1 MALGK
6 LRKASR
12 YITRYRE
19 IFSVL
24 VKYGLAD
31 WAHRLDLDFAKEIL
45 GRQTSMELMEAS
57 TEERVRRALTDLGP
71 TFIKFGQVLS
81 VRPDLVGVP
90 MSEEL
95 KKLQSNVRPEP
106 YELIEQTLQKE
117 LGAAPET
124 LFQEFGKEPVA
135 SASIGQ
141 VHQAVLPGGERVAV
155 KVQRRGIREM
165 VETDVEILADLAGLL
180 EDYVD
185 ESRYYRPRETVES
198 FARTITREMDYNRE
212 ARNIMSLFEDF
223 EEDPAVKIPYVRE
236 DLTTSRVL
244 IMEWMEGVSFGR
256 IAREPVDGVDTKK
269 LAQKGAEV
277 FLKMIFVN
285 GFYHADPHPG
295 NLMMCEGETVGL
307 LDFGMMGRLSP
318 RMREHI
324 EDMTSAAIEKD
335 SDKLA
340 RIITRAGSTPPD
352 LNYSALG
359 SDVADY
365 IAYYGGMPISKLR
378 LFEALNEMVAI
389 IHRHHIVLPV
399 EIMLL
404 IKTLVT
410 LEGSA
415 RCLSTE
421 FSLISLVAPYQT
433 KMNVM
438 KYSVG
443 RRMIKLGRFYDE
455 MESFMETAPAS
466 LSDILERFRAGSL
479 EIHMEHRGLE
489 HSANRLV
496 FGIITAALFVGS
508 SMLLSSNAPPVIYG
522 YSALGMAGVVLS
534 VLMGLRIMWAI
545 TISGRLE

>member
-236 DLTTSRVL
+236 D
-244 IMEWMEGVSFGR
+244 
-256 IAREPVDGVDTKK
+256 
-269 LAQKGAEV
+269 
-277 FLKMIFVN
+277 
-285 GFYHADPHPG
+285 
-295 NLMMCEGETVGL
+295 
-307 LDFGMMGRLSP
+307 
-318 RMREHI
+318 
-324 EDMTSAAIEKD
+324 
-335 SDKLA
+335 
-340 RIITRAGSTPPD
+340 
-352 LNYSALG
+352 
-359 SDVADY
+359 
-365 IAYYGGMPISKLR
+365 
-378 LFEALNEMVAI
+378 
-389 IHRHHIVLPV
+389 
-399 EIMLL
+399 
-404 IKTLVT
+404 
-410 LEGSA
+410 
-415 RCLSTE
+415 
-421 FSLISLVAPYQT
+421 
-433 KMNVM
+433 
-438 KYSVG
+438 
-443 RRMIKLGRFYDE
+443 
-455 MESFMETAPAS
+455 
-466 LSDILERFRAGSL
+466 
-479 EIHMEHRGLE
+479 
-489 HSANRLV
+489 
-496 FGIITAALFVGS
+496 
-508 SMLLSSNAPPVIYG
+508 
-522 YSALGMAGVVLS
+522 
-534 VLMGLRIMWAI
+534 
-545 TISGRLE
+545 

>member
-1 MALGK
+1 
-6 LRKASR
+6 
-12 YITRYRE
+12 
-19 IFSVL
+19 
-24 VKYGLAD
+24 
-31 WAHRLDLDFAKEIL
+31 
-45 GRQTSMELMEAS
+45 
-57 TEERVRRALTDLGP
+57 
-71 TFIKFGQVLS
+71 
-81 VRPDLVGVP
+81 
-90 MSEEL
+90 
-95 KKLQSNVRPEP
+95 
-106 YELIEQTLQKE
+106 
-117 LGAAPET
+117 
-124 LFQEFGKEPVA
+124 
-135 SASIGQ
+135 
-141 VHQAVLPGGERVAV
+141 
-155 KVQRRGIREM
+155 
-165 VETDVEILADLAGLL
+165 
-180 EDYVD
+180 
-185 ESRYYRPRETVES
+185 VES

-236 DLTTSRVL
+236 DLTTSHVL